1 MKSINQIFR
10 DNTALLDEPEVQEL
24 VEYCKELEDEVI
36 DLRQTDVSVME
47 DKLAEVVRDIYHSIN
62 KTIKEDEDAIRFKET
77 DRVDFNEAFL
87 NLRKFLIKFATDNQ
101 FNF

>member
-77 DRVDFNEAFL
+77 DSVDFNEAVL

>member
-24 VEYCKELEDEVI
+24 VEYYKELEDEVI

-47 DKLAEVVRDIYHSIN
+47 GKLAEVVRDIYHSIN

-77 DRVDFNEAFL
+77 DSVDFNEAVL

>member
-1 MKSINQIFR
+1 MKSINQIFKY
-10 DNTALLDEPEVQEL
+10 NTALLDEPEVQEL
-24 VEYCKELEDEVI
+24 VEYCKELEDEVV

-47 DKLAEVVRDIYHSIN
+47 GKLAEVVRDIYHSIN
-62 KTIKEDEDAIRFKET
+62 KTIKEDEEAIRFRET
-77 DRVDFNEAFL
+77 ERVDFNEAVL

>member
-1 MKSINQIFR
+1 LKSINQIFKY
-10 DNTALLDEPEVQEL
+10 NTALLDEPEVQEL
-24 VEYCKELEDEVI
+24 VEYCKELEDEVV

-47 DKLAEVVRDIYHSIN
+47 GKLAEVVRDIYHSTN
-62 KTIKEDEDAIRFKET
+62 KTIKEDEEAIRFRET
-77 DRVDFNEAFL
+77 ERVDFNEVVL